1 MQVFTLRVVGIRYQY
16 RYVLIRV
23 EGPRRY
29 EGSSATRTS
38 RRHALLY
45 LGTMERC
52 SLVSRRVRNFM
63 FCVIVNFLGCNRVVY
78 AAFVRMAVFVAIS
91 QVGFRASVTRVFLYR
106 PTNFPSVLS
115 VALHATFSNRRRSFL
130 GTKIY
135 GSFRLVLSFLGD
147 RFLAVGIIM
156 TIGSTM
162 RAMVLTVI
170 YGVG

>member
-1 MQVFTLRVVGIRYQY
+1 
-16 RYVLIRV
+16 
-23 EGPRRY
+23 
-29 EGSSATRTS
+29 
-38 RRHALLY
+38 
-45 LGTMERC
+45 
-52 SLVSRRVRNFM
+52 M
-63 FCVIVNFLGCNRVVY
+63 FSVIVNFLRCHRMVDTTFIRVPM
-78 AAFVRMAVFVAIS
+78 FVTIS
-91 QVGFRASVTRVFLYR
+91 QVGFRASVTRVFFYR

-162 RAMVLTVI
+162 RAMVLTMI
-170 YGVG
+170 YGVGQYRRVRHVSRVLTYLSLYALYRTLRGQLYN